1 MEIYISNYVVDVMN
15 DVILNFEFPKLT
27 LQLSNFYMN
36 AFGIIFHSTN
46 YEDKLYLNLL
56 KTLAIFKNDI

>member
-15 DVILNFEFPKLT
+15 DVILKFEFPKLT
-27 LQLSNFYMN
+27 LSNFYMN